1 MKKTSRLSERL
12 AEKIKK
18 ELGINLNP
26 ETFTRTYAGRQQK
39 AGGAWVWM
47 MSETLGHMDVGSCY
61 PASECVKTKYTLSLG
76 PYGEIFPEENQA
88 KCRREKKGMT

>member
-1 MKKTSRLSERL
+1 M
-12 AEKIKK
+12 
-18 ELGINLNP
+18 
-26 ETFTRTYAGRQQK
+26 
-39 AGGAWVWM
+39 WM
-47 MSETLGHMDVGSCY
+47 MSEALGHMDVGSCY